1 MEHVAC
7 IMKMNSAYKILVPKS
22 QEKTAFGRP
31 KCRWERNIKIYH
43 KRNRLWECELDSN
56 GWGYSAEV
64 GFCEHSNKPSYSTE
78 IRNFL

>member
-43 KRNRLWECELDSN
+43 KRNRL
-56 GWGYSAEV
+56 
-64 GFCEHSNKPSYSTE
+64 
-78 IRNFL
+78 